1 MLTALLLCVS
11 MRSLLGLGSEVAA
24 AEGLDP
30 TAAESTDDTAAVEDL
45 PHKVSTGKTEEEA
58 IEAEQ
63 TEEALSR
70 LEHMDGSLAAMHD
83 ELTRFKELLA
93 RDVADVRADELKAML
108 ARLPTMNGEV
118 DRLQAQVIPSSR
130 RGAVTRAIVEG

>member
-1 MLTALLLCVS
+1 MLSALLLCVS
-11 MRSLLGLGSEVAA
+11 KRSLLGLGSEAAA
-24 AEGLDP
+24 AEDLP
-30 TAAESTDDTAAVEDL
+30 AAESTDDTAAAEDL